1 MTRHMTENN
10 INEKQVKDLFEAGA
24 HFAYA
29 KARRHPSVAPY
40 IFGAKNGVEIFDLT
54 KTSPLLDTAK
64 NFISHLATQKK
75 QVLFVGGKH
84 ESQGVIKDAAM
95 KLDMP
100 YVVGRWI
107 GGTMTNFPEISKRVA
122 RLADLSSKKEKGLLG
137 GYTKKERLLIDREI
151 ERLTD
156 RFGGLDSMK
165 RPPAAIFVI
174 DSGFEDI
181 AVAEA
186 NKEGIPVIS
195 LSSSDCDITKVQ
207 YPVVGNDT
215 AIKSISYVV
224 EALSAA
230 FEEGKKNIP
239 APEAAKVPVSKVARA

>member
-1 MTRHMTENN
+1 MTENN
-10 INEKQVKDLFEAGA
+10 INETQVKDLFEVGA

-54 KTSPLLDTAK
+54 KTSPLLDDAK
-64 NFISHLATQKK
+64 NFISQLAAQNK
-75 QVLFVGGKH
+75 QVLFIGGKH
-84 ESQGVIKDAAM
+84 ESQGVIKDIAIN
-95 KLDMP
+95 LDMP
-100 YVVGRWI
+100 YVIGRWI

-122 RLADLSSKKEKGLLG
+122 RLADLSEKKEKGLLG

-156 RFGGLDSMK
+156 RFGGLESMK
-165 RPPAAIFVI
+165 KLPGAIFVV

-207 YPVVGNDT
+207 YPIVGNDT
-215 AIKSISYVV
+215 SIKSIAYVV
-224 EALSAA
+224 KALADAYEA
-230 FEEGKKNIP
+230 GKQKAQTP
-239 APEAAKVPVSKVARA
+239 ASTAPVSKVARA

>member
-1 MTRHMTENN
+1 MSEN
-10 INEKQVKDLFEAGA
+10 INETQIKDLFEVGA

-29 KARRHPSVAPY
+29 KARRHPSTAPY

-54 KTSPLLDTAK
+54 KTSPLLDDAK
-64 NFISHLATQKK
+64 TFISKLAAENK
-75 QVLFVGGKH
+75 QILFVGGKH
-84 ESQGVIKDAAM
+84 ESQGIIKDFAM
-95 KLDMP
+95 KLDTP

-107 GGTMTNFPEISKRVA
+107 GGTLTNFEEISKRVA

-156 RFGGLDSMK
+156 RFGGLESMK
-165 RPPAAIFVI
+165 RRPAAVFVI

-186 NKEGIPVIS
+186 IKEGIPTIA
-195 LSSSDCDITKVQ
+195 LSSSDCDITKIT
-207 YPVVGNDT
+207 YPIVGNDT
-215 AIKSISYVV
+215 AVKTIQYVV
-224 EALSAA
+224 SQLAEAY
-230 FEEGKKNIP
+230 EEGKAN
-239 APEAAKVPVSKVARA
+239 APKPTEKSVPVSKVAQKEA

>member
-1 MTRHMTENN
+1 MTETN
-10 INEKQVKDLFEAGA
+10 INEKQVKDLFEVGA

-29 KARRHPSVAPY
+29 KARRHPSTAPY

-64 NFISHLATQKK
+64 EFISKLAAENK

-84 ESQGVIKDAAM
+84 ESQGIIKDAAM

-100 YVVGRWI
+100 YVIGRWI
-107 GGTMTNFPEISKRVA
+107 GGTLTNFEEISKRVN

-165 RPPAAIFVI
+165 KRPAAVFVI

-186 NKEGIPVIS
+186 NKEGIPVMA
-195 LSSSDCDITKVQ
+195 LSSSDCDITKTQ

-215 AIKSISYVV
+215 SVKSIQYVV
-224 EALSAA
+224 EALAA
-230 FEEGKKNIP
+230 AYEGGKQ
-239 APEAAKVPVSKVARA
+239 APKADTSVPVSKVAQA

>member
-1 MTRHMTENN
+1 MTETN
-10 INEKQVKDLFEAGA
+10 INETQVKDLFEVGA

-54 KTSPLLDTAK
+54 KTSPLLDDAK
-64 NFISHLATQKK
+64 EFISKLAAENK

-84 ESQGVIKDAAM
+84 ESQGIIQDVAM

-100 YVVGRWI
+100 YVIGRWI
-107 GGTMTNFPEISKRVA
+107 GGTLTNFEEISKRVS
-122 RLADLSSKKEKGLLG
+122 RLADLSSKKEKGLLA

-156 RFGGLDSMK
+156 RFGGLDSMN
-165 RPPAAIFVI
+165 RRPAAIFVV

-186 NKEGIPVIS
+186 NKEGIPVIA

-215 AIKSISYVV
+215 SVKSIRYVV
-224 EALSAA
+224 EALAA
-230 FEEGKKNIP
+230 AYEAGKPKTN
-239 APEAAKVPVSKVARA
+239 A